1 MNLNIVNNFDE
12 ILQFLQNTM
21 SQLKNYNSINE
32 TDLKLLCY
40 LMYKQDTIERN
51 KEIHPLLLT
60 TLSFIN
66 EETKIYF
73 NHPFELKD
81 TNKIYKAYL
90 NNNLKKIFGE

>member
-51 KEIHPLLLT
+51 NKKVIENIKMWKTLFNKLLT
-60 TLSFIN
+60 
-66 EETKIYF
+66 
-73 NHPFELKD
+73 
-81 TNKIYKAYL
+81 
-90 NNNLKKIFGE
+90 